1 MNTNE
6 ATRSECEQFTGRL
19 RQLCDG
25 TAELPTARI
34 NAYREKW
41 GLSPLTDADRPDDVT
56 RETLAVR
63 REVRHLN
70 GWGPGSWLVRR
81 YKERGVPTCQACHDL
96 ACKMDDLGPDGCVDQ
111 RESLIADILPRAKDW
126 IGENKPWVSSLLG
139 LGPEVVEDFV
149 LSRKIGSDIDWAIEQ
164 ARTCPREASPS
175 KSVKPM
181 PTVSTVAV
189 KRKPGCCN

>member
-1 MNTNE
+1 MNENQP
-6 ATRSECEQFTGRL
+6 TRIECEKFTGRL

-41 GLSPLTDADRPDDVT
+41 GLAPLTDADRPDDVT
-56 RETLAVR
+56 REALTVR

-70 GWGPGSWLVRR
+70 GWGPGSRLVAR
-81 YKERGVPTCQACHDL
+81 YKERGVPACQACHEL
-96 ACKMDDLGPDGCVDQ
+96 ACKMDALGPDGCVEQ
-111 RESLIADILPRAKDW
+111 RKALIADILPRAKEW
-126 IGENKPWVSSLLG
+126 IEQQKPWVASLFG
-139 LGPEVVEDFV
+139 IAPDAVEDFV
-149 LSRKIGSDIDWAIEQ
+149 LSRRIGSDIDWAIEQ
-164 ARTCPREASPS
+164 ARTCSREALPS
-175 KSVKPM
+175 KSVKPI